1 MRDKA
6 RAQGPGSTQA
16 LVRMQRVAQ
25 RYDMQGS
32 GRGATPMML
41 DLHACRDVQ
50 GLNRLLRGR
59 SSRNLSKIRRAE
71 RIGYRV
77 RPILLI
83 PPAIATGHL
92 RPQRLVAYT
101 KLARSGELV
110 HYPDLMGH
118 RDHLADGIMLLM
130 HVHIAQ
136 WLLHADTPPARGAR
150 AIWYGALE
158 HGGEGLLTWE
168 RRAGFAPVRA
178 RLQAWRRADARR
190 TPAAVSGHAAA

>member
-1 MRDKA
+1 MPMALSLKAA

-92 RPQRLVAYT
+92 RPQSVWW
-101 KLARSGELV
+101 
-110 HYPDLMGH
+110 
-118 RDHLADGIMLLM
+118 
-130 HVHIAQ
+130 HI
-136 WLLHADTPPARGAR
+136 PSSR
-150 AIWYGALE
+150 
-158 HGGEGLLTWE
+158 
-168 RRAGFAPVRA
+168 
-178 RLQAWRRADARR
+178 
-190 TPAAVSGHAAA
+190 AAVNWSTTWT

>member
-32 GRGATPMML
+32 GRAATPMML

-77 RPILLI
+77 RPFLLI

-92 RPQRLVAYT
+92 RPQSVWWPIPSSR
-101 KLARSGELV
+101 
-110 HYPDLMGH
+110 
-118 RDHLADGIMLLM
+118 
-130 HVHIAQ
+130 
-136 WLLHADTPPARGAR
+136 
-150 AIWYGALE
+150 
-158 HGGEGLLTWE
+158 
-168 RRAGFAPVRA
+168 
-178 RLQAWRRADARR
+178 
-190 TPAAVSGHAAA
+190 AAVNWSTTWT